1 MRELR
6 AADALGPAAWQ
17 SERICD
23 YVRRTGVERVCW
35 PGVSV
40 GFSASAS
47 TYTSEI
53 SPRRRDRPARPWQAR
68 RMKWP
73 IAVLTCVVMG
83 AGCGGGNESGR
94 GIAFDSASGNDEG
107 PGGELDDEGTGGEL
121 DDEGAGGELD
131 DEGSEDGGTGDGRI
145 AFRSKVS
152 TDFEIFVM
160 NADGTEVR
168 LLTENYDW
176 DFDPAWSPD
185 GERIAFHSVGDED
198 SEIFVI
204 NADGSEMRQLT
215 DNDDRDFDP
224 AWSPDGERIAFAS
237 DSDGDWE
244 IFVMNA
250 DGTEARQLTDNDDY
264 DSSPAWSPDGKR
276 IAFDR
281 DSDGHSEIFVMNA
294 DGTEERQLTNDD
306 DDDDR
311 GPAWSPDGERIAFWK
326 LSEDPAWIQG
336 FSVEIF
342 VMNADGTDVYSTGV
356 HGDSPSWGG

>member
-1 MRELR
+1 
-6 AADALGPAAWQ
+6 
-17 SERICD
+17 
-23 YVRRTGVERVCW
+23 
-35 PGVSV
+35 
-40 GFSASAS
+40 
-47 TYTSEI
+47 
-53 SPRRRDRPARPWQAR
+53 
-68 RMKWP
+68 MKWP

-83 AGCGGGNESGR
+83 AGCGGGNESER

-107 PGGELDDEGTGGEL
+107 PGGELDDG
-121 DDEGAGGELD
+121 GAGGELD
-131 DEGSEDGGTGDGRI
+131 DEGSEDEGTGDGRI

-185 GERIAFHSVGDED
+185 GERIAF
-198 SEIFVI
+198 
-204 NADGSEMRQLT
+204 
-215 DNDDRDFDP
+215 
-224 AWSPDGERIAFAS
+224 AS

-264 DSSPAWSPDGKR
+264 DSSPAWSPNGKR

-326 LSEDPAWIQG
+326 LSEDSAWIQG